1 MPHDELIERL
11 HALADRQRRERGDIM
26 YLGEH
31 DPEISEAAEALTT
44 MQAREATLIRERD
57 EFRAHIAEQITHV
70 ETRIKDG
77 IELGATV
84 WRIALEDVARE
95 NREALGTSGLVEP

>member
-44 MQAREATLIRERD
+44 MQAREVTLIRVLERCRAKFREYELLHLAKFTEDGD
-57 EFRAHIAEQITHV
+57 EKAGRNREM
-70 ETRIKDG
+70 
-77 IELGATV
+77 
-84 WRIALEDVARE
+84 VAVCD
-95 NREALGTSGLVEP
+95 EALGTSGLVEP